1 MNKFKK
7 WLEIFLPNSVEQYY
21 SGLMKIKEI
30 STSINID
37 IEKMV
42 IIGLENEVVNLL

>member
-21 SGLMKIKEI
+21 SGFIKIKEI
-30 STSINID
+30 SNSIDINIEKCNYED
-37 IEKMV
+37 IVKFK
-42 IIGLENEVVNLL
+42 